1 MSENSYEIKPE
12 ILKTLGTRVY
22 DHVPPERL
30 PYNPSNPKGDGNIM
44 KNMDPPRQFGFGI
57 ELENPGK

>member
-12 ILKTLGTRVY
+12 ILKTLGTRIY

-30 PYNPSNPKGDGNIM
+30 PFNPSQPKGDGNIM
-44 KNMDPPRQFGFGI
+44 KNNEPPKQFSF
-57 ELENPGK
+57 EVNPGK